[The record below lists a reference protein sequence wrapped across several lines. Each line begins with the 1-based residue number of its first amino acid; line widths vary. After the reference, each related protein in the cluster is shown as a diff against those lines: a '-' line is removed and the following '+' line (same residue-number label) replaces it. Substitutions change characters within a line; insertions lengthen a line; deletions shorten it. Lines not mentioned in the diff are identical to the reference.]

1 MQAVGTRQVN
11 KGAACAWFGISRQA
25 HYQARQRQMQRAA
38 EDQLIVELVQGL
50 RQRHPRMGGR
60 KLHHE
65 LQDPMAALGIARGR
79 DALFDLLRA
88 NKLLVRTKR
97 SRRRTTH
104 AGLWRCPNLM
114 TDLTV
119 TYVHQAWVGDITYM
133 TTEAGFVYLALLTDV
148 FSRFVVGFDLSSSLA
163 VEGCARALE
172 QAIKQAAETSL
183 AGLVH
188 HSDHGVQY
196 TAWPYRERLQEL
208 RMRSSMGQV
217 GNCYENALAERMNG
231 ILKCEYGLDDLFID
245 KEHAQRAVQE
255 AVWLY
260 NYERPHLAL
269 NYSKPAEIYF
279 GER

>member
-1 MQAVGTRQVN
+1 MYNYGSITQGNSQSLHDANHRDQ
-11 KGAACAWFGISRQA
+11 GA
-25 HYQARQRQMQRAA
+25 
-38 EDQLIVELVQGL
+38 
-50 RQRHPRMGGR
+50 
-60 KLHHE
+60 K
-65 LQDPMAALGIARGR
+65 
-79 DALFDLLRA
+79 
-88 NKLLVRTKR
+88 
-97 SRRRTTH
+97 TT
-104 AGLWRCPNLM
+104 C
-114 TDLTV
+114 
-119 TYVHQAWVGDITYM
+119 
-133 TTEAGFVYLALLTDV
+133 
-148 FSRFVVGFDLSSSLA
+148 
-163 VEGCARALE
+163 
-172 QAIKQAAETSL
+172 
-183 AGLVH
+183 
-188 HSDHGVQY
+188 HGVQY